1 MTDQNLDTEADVI
14 AAAATIYFNDDLDE
28 ATTEEELDSLIAT
41 ANKNDISLTTPDVI
55 DRLEEREDDEQAPV
69 SYSWVHLNE
78 FRLFE
83 LHNRCFAWSSP
94 DDLRDIVDEVP

>member
-1 MTDQNLDTEADVI
+1 IRLKK
-14 AAAATIYFNDDLDE
+14 
-28 ATTEEELDSLIAT
+28 S
-41 ANKNDISLTTPDVI
+41 DVI

-83 LHNRCFAWSSP
+83 LHNRCFAWSSQ
-94 DDLRDIVDEVP
+94 DDLRNIVDKVP